1 MSASEIFSLL
11 LMAGA
16 ITGTIGAL
24 LGGTKGNAMA
34 GFFAGAF
41 LGPIGWLI
49 ALLLPANEAAIAEQA
64 VLEGRQ
70 KQCPACLSMIPT
82 AAIKCRHC
90 ATEQPEPKLNDSNE
104 NASGQRVS
112 QDFSD
117 IDESILWFAA
127 VLVVVGIFFVFL
139 VL

>member
-1 MSASEIFSLL
+1 MSTAALLSLL

-49 ALLLPANEAAIAEQA
+49 ALLLPANEKAIAQQA

-70 KQCPACLSMIPT
+70 KECPACLSMIPS
-82 AAIKCRHC
+82 AATKCRHC
-90 ATEQPEPKLNDSNE
+90 ATEQPHQPRS
-104 NASGQRVS
+104 RP
-112 QDFSD
+112 
-117 IDESILWFAA
+117 
-127 VLVVVGIFFVFL
+127 
-139 VL
+139 

>member
-1 MSASEIFSLL
+1 VSTAGLLSLL

-24 LGGTKGNAMA
+24 LGGTKGNEMA

-49 ALLLPANEAAIAEQA
+49 ALLLPANEKVIAKQA

-70 KQCPACLSMIPT
+70 KECPACLSMIP
-82 AAIKCRHC
+82 R
-90 ATEQPEPKLNDSNE
+90 PS
-104 NASGQRVS
+104 
-112 QDFSD
+112 
-117 IDESILWFAA
+117 
-127 VLVVVGIFFVFL
+127 
-139 VL
+139 